1 MSRIVRRLQ
10 ILARRFARDRR
21 GAVAV
26 IFIVALV
33 PLIAAGGAAIDIS
46 RAYLVQQRLGMAIDA
61 AGLAVGSSSGSE
73 AELRQKME
81 RFFRANYPANEVGVA
96 ATPVMTMTGGRIQIS
111 ATASVDATLMKIVGI
126 NEITVAANTEVMRNL
141 LNLEVSLVLDT
152 TGSMAGQK
160 IVDLREAAKA
170 LVDIV
175 VWDDQTDYYSKVA
188 LAPYSM
194 AVNLA
199 DLADEVRGP
208 IAPPKAITGAT
219 RNDPVVVTAPGHGF
233 SNGARV
239 HITGVSGMTQL
250 NNRTFRVANATTN
263 TFALSGVDG
272 DNYNSYISGGAVYC
286 TQPGCEYHY
295 FTNASSSPGQRTFRV
310 STCVTERSGANAYTD
325 ASPAVTPLGRNYPA
339 PGNPCLSNTIMP
351 LTSDKTALKNRI
363 DTLEAAGS
371 TGGHIGVAWGWYL
384 LSPNFASIWPAA
396 SNRPAAYDAP
406 ELLKIAVVMTD
417 GEYNSSYCNGVIS
430 RDSTTGSGAV
440 SDHINCDAP
449 NGHAFGQAQQY
460 CANMKAAG
468 VKVYTVG
475 FNIVDDQRARDLVN
489 GCATD
494 SSHVYLAS
502 GGDALIA
509 AFRDIG
515 RDISALR
522 LSH

>member
-1 MSRIVRRLQ
+1 MSRMIRKLQ
-10 ILARRFARDRR
+10 FLARRFARDRR

-61 AGLAVGSSSGSE
+61 AGLAVGSSNGTE

-81 RFFRANYPANEVGVA
+81 RFFRANYPENEVGVP
-96 ATPVMTMTGGRIQIS
+96 ATPVMTMTDGVIRIS
-111 ATASVDATLMKIVGI
+111 ATASVEATLMRVVGI
-126 NEITVAANTEVMRNL
+126 HEITVAANTEVTRNL

-160 IVDLREAAKA
+160 IADLREAAKA

-175 VWDDQTDYYSKVA
+175 VWDDQTDYYSKIA

-194 AVNLA
+194 AVNLD

-219 RNDPVVVTAPGHGF
+219 RDDPVVITAPGHGF
-233 SNGARV
+233 SDGDRV
-239 HITGVSGMTQL
+239 YITGVSGMTQI
-250 NNRTFRVANATTN
+250 NDRSFRVDNPTTN
-263 TFALSGVDG
+263 TFELRNVDG
-272 DNYNSYISGGAVYC
+272 DNYNNYISGGSVYC
-286 TQPGCEYHY
+286 TQPGCEYHR
-295 FTNASSSPGQRTFRV
+295 FINENGDARTFRV
-310 STCVTERSGANAYTD
+310 STCVTERTGANAYTD
-325 ASPAVTPLGRNYPA
+325 VSPSTAPLGRNYPA
-339 PGNPCLSNTIMP
+339 SGNPCLSNTILP
-351 LTSDKTALKNRI
+351 LTSDRTLLKNRI
-363 DTLEAAGS
+363 DALQASGS

-430 RDSTTGSGAV
+430 RDSTSGSGSS

-449 NGHAFGQAQQY
+449 NGHAFDQATAQ
-460 CANMKAAG
+460 CTAMKAAG
-468 VKVYTVG
+468 VIVYTVG

-494 SSHVYLAS
+494 AAHVYLAS
-502 GGDALIA
+502 GGDALIQ

-515 RDISALR
+515 RDISQLR